1 MKEETMGMKKKE
13 DKSSDDTS
21 KVSKIEV
28 IETCAN
34 CQNYRSPRSYGDGVC
49 MVNHDSKG
57 NFVTV
62 IPDKNTCRM
71 FKAMPEPVKEDEDE
85 ANSPTIASK

>member
-1 MKEETMGMKKKE
+1 MKDDKSGMKEKE
-13 DKSSDDTS
+13 S